1 MKILALDSSAKPAS
15 VSIFEDEKMLGNFYI
30 NTEQTH
36 SQTLIPMIDALL
48 KNTCVKIRDID
59 IFCVSK
65 GPGSFTG
72 IRIGM
77 SVIKGLAMA
86 YNKPC
91 IGISTLKALAYNIR
105 YFNGIICP
113 VMDARCHQVYNALFE
128 YKNGSIERLTE
139 DRAIDIDILS
149 QELINSKKN
158 INLVGDGAIICYN
171 ELKNKIHSISIAP
184 ENMRYQN
191 SNSIAYLSYNYISSH
206 PEQITSAQKLF
217 PEYLRL
223 SQAERELKK
232 NLYQKLS

>member
-15 VSIFEDEKMLGNFYI
+15 ASIFEDEKILGSFYI

-36 SQTLIPMIDALL
+36 SQTLMPMIEALL
-48 KNTCVKIRDID
+48 KNTCIKIRDID
-59 IFCVSK
+59 LFCVSK

-77 SVIKGLAMA
+77 SVIKGLAIA

-91 IGISTLKALAYNIR
+91 IGISTLSALAYNIK

-128 YKNGSIERLTE
+128 CKNGCMERLTE

-149 QELINSKKN
+149 QELINFEKI
-158 INLVGDGAIICYN
+158 INLVGDGAFICYN
-171 ELKNKIHSISIAP
+171 ELKNKINSINIAP
-184 ENMRYQN
+184 EHMRYQN
-191 SNSIAYLSYNYISSH
+191 SNSVAYLAYNHISSH
-206 PEQITSAQKLF
+206 PEQTTSAQKLC

-232 NLYQKLS
+232 HSSR

>member
-15 VSIFEDEKMLGNFYI
+15 VSISEDEKILSNFYI
-30 NTEQTH
+30 NIEQTH
-36 SQTLIPMIDALL
+36 SQTLMPMIEALL
-48 KNTCVKIRDID
+48 KNTYIKIKDID
-59 IFCVSK
+59 LFGVSK

-77 SVIKGLAMA
+77 SAIKGLAMA

-91 IGISTLKALAYNIR
+91 IGISTLNALAYNIK

-128 YKNGSIERLTE
+128 CKNGNMERLTE

-149 QELINSKKN
+149 KELINFKKT
-158 INLVGDGAIICYN
+158 INLVGDGALICYN
-171 ELKNKIHSISIAP
+171 ELKNKINNINITP
-184 ENMRYQN
+184 EYIRYQN
-191 SNSIAYLSYNYISSH
+191 ANSVAYIAYNYISLH
-206 PEQITSAQKLF
+206 PEQITSAQELF
-217 PEYLRL
+217 PEYLRP

-232 NLYQKLS
+232 HSS